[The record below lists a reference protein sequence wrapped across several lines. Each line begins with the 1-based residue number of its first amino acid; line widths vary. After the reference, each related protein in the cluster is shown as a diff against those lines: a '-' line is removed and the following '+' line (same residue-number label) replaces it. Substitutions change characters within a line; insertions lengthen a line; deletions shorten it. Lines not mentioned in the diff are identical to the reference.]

1 MRVGT
6 MNLNSAVESES
17 ACWRSPL
24 QRVEASTVGIRM
36 NLSWRRVKVPGASFG
51 AMNLIPQLSRNRLAG
66 ARRYEEPKPQLQNLG

>member
-6 MNLNSAVESES
+6 MKLNFAVEAES

-24 QRVEASTVGIRM
+24 QGAEASTVGIRM
-36 NLSWRRVKVPGASFG
+36 NLSWRRVKVPRASFG
-51 AMNLIPQLSRNRLAG
+51 VLNLIPQLSRNRLAG